1 MESGINT
8 KSGII
13 LLSNPFILSF
23 FFINNTSNLK
33 KVIRNKIRILFIA
46 ISLLIASRLVA
57 QNQPPAVQKT
67 PQLNRILFIFDASQ
81 SMLGRWQSDTK
92 FNIAK
97 RIVSEM
103 LDSIANLRNTE
114 FALRVYG
121 HQFQYPPQVCSDT
134 KLEVPFAPGNVGKIK
149 SRLRTIS
156 ARGTTPIA
164 FSLEQ
169 AAKDFP
175 VCANCRNIVVLI
187 TDGLEECG
195 GDPCAVSK
203 MLQKNGIILKP
214 FIIGIG
220 QDFNLAFNCIGT
232 YFDASNEKDLKKA
245 LNIVIS
251 QALNSTTMQVNLLD
265 ESGRPSE
272 TDAGMTFTDLLSGK
286 VKYNFIHTMN
296 NRGLPDT
303 IIVDPLIT
311 YRVDIHT
318 LPPVV
323 IDTLRI
329 TPGKHTVVAAD
340 APQGY
345 LQLKMAGSSNAS
357 RGLQSIVR
365 KSGTFQT
372 LNVQNF
378 GETEKYITGKYDLE
392 VLSLPRITLQGIDVS
407 QSHTT
412 TIEIPEPGIGVFR
425 KSFNGYG
432 TLLLN
437 DKNKLTR
444 IYELNETLTL
454 ETLYLQPGS
463 YRVVFRPKNSRS
475 TLYTVEQS
483 FVIESGKT
491 TDIQLYK

>member
-1 MESGINT
+1 M
-8 KSGII
+8 
-13 LLSNPFILSF
+13 
-23 FFINNTSNLK
+23 K
-33 KVIRNKIRILFIA
+33 KAASNKIRIISAA
-46 ISLLIASRLVA
+46 IMLMIVISSAA
-57 QNQPPAVQKT
+57 QNQPAVVKKT
-67 PQLNRILFIFDASQ
+67 PPLTRILFIFDASQ

-97 RIVSEM
+97 RIISEM
-103 LDSIANLRNTE
+103 LDSIANLKNTE

-121 HQFQYPPQVCSDT
+121 HQYHYPPQVCSDT
-134 KLEVPFAPGNVGKIK
+134 KLEVPFAPGNTGKIK
-149 SRLRTIS
+149 SRLRTITPK
-156 ARGTTPIA
+156 GTTPIA

-169 AAKDFP
+169 AVKDFTP
-175 VCANCRNIVVLI
+175 CTNCRNIIILI

-220 QDFNLAFNCIGT
+220 QDFNQAFKCVGT
-232 YFDASNEKDLKKA
+232 YFDATKEKDLRKA
-245 LNIVIS
+245 LDVVIS
-251 QALNSTTMQVNLLD
+251 QVLNSTTMQVNLLD
-265 ESGRPSE
+265 ESGKPTE
-272 TDAGMTFTDLLSGK
+272 TDAGMTFTDLYSGK
-286 VKYNFIHTMN
+286 IKYNFIHTMN

-303 IIVDPLIT
+303 LVVDPLIT

-345 LQLKMAGSSNAS
+345 LQLKMAGVSNAS
-357 RGLQSIVR
+357 KGLQCIVR
-365 KSGTFQT
+365 KSGSYQT

-378 GETEKYITGKYDLE
+378 GETEKYITGNYDLE
-392 VLSLPRITLQGIDVS
+392 ILSLPRITLKDINIS

-412 TIEIPEPGIGVFR
+412 TIEIPEPGIAVFR

-444 IYELNETLTL
+444 IYELSENLTL

-463 YRVVFRPKNSRS
+463 YRIVFRPKNSRS

-491 TDIQLYK
+491 TDVQLYK

>member
-1 MESGINT
+1 MASGI
-8 KSGII
+8 
-13 LLSNPFILSF
+13 L
-23 FFINNTSNLK
+23 
-33 KVIRNKIRILFIA
+33 
-46 ISLLIASRLVA
+46 A
-57 QNQPPAVQKT
+57 QNQPPAVQKSPPT
-67 PQLNRILFIFDASQ
+67 TRILFIFDASQ

-103 LDSIANLRNTE
+103 LDSIANLKNTE

-121 HQFQYPPQVCSDT
+121 HQYQFPPQVCTDT
-134 KLEVPFAPGNVGKIK
+134 RLEVPFSPGNTSKIK

-156 ARGTTPIA
+156 PRGTTPLA
-164 FSLEQ
+164 YSLEQ
-169 AAKDFP
+169 SAKDFP
-175 VCANCRNIVVLI
+175 PCSNCRNIVILI
-187 TDGLEECG
+187 TDGMEECA
-195 GDPCAVSK
+195 GDPCAVSR

-220 QDFNLAFNCIGT
+220 QDFNLEFNCVGT
-232 YFDASNEKDLKKA
+232 YFDATNEKDLRKA
-245 LNIVIS
+245 LSIVIS

-265 ESGRPSE
+265 ESGRPTE
-272 TDAGMTFTDLLSGK
+272 TDAAMTFTDIFSGK
-286 VKYNFIHTMN
+286 IMYNFIHTMN

-303 IIVDPLIT
+303 LVIDPLIT
-311 YRVDIHT
+311 YHVDIHT
-318 LPPVV
+318 LPPVS
-323 IDTLRI
+323 IDTLHI
-329 TPGKHTVVAAD
+329 IPGKHTVVAAD

-345 LQLKMAGSSNAS
+345 LQLKMAGSSNAVK
-357 RGLQSIVR
+357 GLQSIVR
-365 KSGTFQT
+365 RSGSIQT

-378 GETEKYITGKYDLE
+378 GDTEKYITGKYDLE
-392 VLSLPRITLQGIDVS
+392 ILSLPRISLNDIDIS

-412 TIEIPEPGIGVFR
+412 TIEIPEPGIAVFK

-432 TLLLN
+432 TLLLY

-444 IYELNETLTL
+444 IYELSESLTL

-463 YRVVFRPKNSRS
+463 YRIVFRPKSSRS
-475 TLYTVEQS
+475 TQYTVEQN

>member
-1 MESGINT
+1 L
-8 KSGII
+8 KSSI
-13 LLSNPFILSF
+13 S
-23 FFINNTSNLK
+23 
-33 KVIRNKIRILFIA
+33 NKIRV
-46 ISLLIASRLVA
+46 ISVVLIVLTAASTKA
-57 QNQPPAVQKT
+57 QNQPPVVKKAPPLT
-67 PQLNRILFIFDASQ
+67 RILFIFDASQ

-103 LDSIANLRNTE
+103 LDSIANLKNTE

-134 KLEVPFAPGNVGKIK
+134 KLEVPFAPGNAGKIK
-149 SRLRTIS
+149 ARLRTIN
-156 ARGTTPIA
+156 ARGTTPLA

-169 AAKDFP
+169 SAKDFP
-175 VCANCRNIVVLI
+175 PCSNCRNIVVLI
-187 TDGLEECG
+187 TDGMEECS

-232 YFDASNEKDLKKA
+232 YFDATSEKDLRKA
-245 LNIVIS
+245 LNVVIS
-251 QALNSTTMQVNLLD
+251 QALNSTTIQVNLLD
-265 ESGRPSE
+265 EAGRPTE
-272 TDAGMTFTDLLSGK
+272 TDAGMTFTDLYSGK

-303 IIVDPLIT
+303 LIVDPLVT

-329 TPGKHTVVAAD
+329 TPGKHTVVATD

-345 LQLKMAGSSNAS
+345 LQLKMAGVSNAS
-357 RGLQSIVR
+357 RGLQSLVR
-365 KSGTFQT
+365 RSGSFET

-378 GETEKYITGKYDLE
+378 GETEKYLKGRYDLE
-392 VLSLPRITLQGIDVS
+392 ILTLPRIKLNDIDIS

-412 TIEIPEPGIGVFR
+412 TIEIPEPGIAVFR
-425 KSFNGYG
+425 KSFSGYG

>member
-1 MESGINT
+1 MG
-8 KSGII
+8 
-13 LLSNPFILSF
+13 LSVF
-23 FFINNTSNLK
+23 F
-33 KVIRNKIRILFIA
+33 
-46 ISLLIASRLVA
+46 LLITFYAAA
-57 QNQPPAVQKT
+57 QKEPPVINKPVPLT
-67 PQLNRILFIFDASQ
+67 RILFIFDASQ

-97 RIVSEM
+97 RIMSEM
-103 LDSIANLRNTE
+103 LDSIANLKNTE

-121 HQFQYPPQVCSDT
+121 HQYQYPPQVCNDT
-134 KLEVPFAPGNVGKIK
+134 KLEVPFAPGNAGKIK
-149 SRLRTIS
+149 TRLRTIS
-156 ARGTTPIA
+156 ARGTTPLA

-169 AAKDFP
+169 SAKDFP
-175 VCANCRNIVVLI
+175 ACANCRNIVVLI
-187 TDGLEECG
+187 TDGMEECS

-220 QDFNLAFNCIGT
+220 QDFNLAFNCVGT
-232 YFDASNEKDLKKA
+232 YFDATNEKDLRKA
-245 LNIVIS
+245 LNVVIS

-265 ESGRPSE
+265 QSGRPTE
-272 TDAGMTFTDLLSGK
+272 TDASMTFTDLSTGK
-286 VKYNFIHTMN
+286 VIYNFVHTMN
-296 NRGLPDT
+296 YRGLPDT
-303 IIVDPLIT
+303 LVVDPLIT

-318 LPPVV
+318 MPPVT

-329 TPGKHTVVAAD
+329 SPGKHTVVAAD

-345 LQLKMAGSSNAS
+345 LNLKMAGVSNAAK
-357 RGLQSIVR
+357 GLQCIVR
-365 KSGTFQT
+365 KSGLHET

-378 GETEKYITGKYDLE
+378 GETEKYITASYDLE
-392 VLSLPRITLQGIDVS
+392 VLSLPRINIKDVVIS

-412 TIEIPEPGIGVFR
+412 SIEIPEPGIAVIR
-425 KSFNGYG
+425 KTFIGYG

-444 IYELNETLTL
+444 IYELNETQTL

-463 YRVVFRPKNSRS
+463 YKIVFRPKSSRS
-475 TLYTVEQS
+475 TLYTVEQN
-483 FVIESGKT
+483 FIIESGKT

>member
-1 MESGINT
+1 MIKIVFLALMLLISSGIT
-8 KSGII
+8 
-13 LLSNPFILSF
+13 
-23 FFINNTSNLK
+23 
-33 KVIRNKIRILFIA
+33 
-46 ISLLIASRLVA
+46 A
-57 QNQPPAVQKT
+57 QNQPPAVHKT
-67 PQLNRILFIFDASQ
+67 IPTTRILFIFDASQ

-97 RIVSEM
+97 RIISEM
-103 LDSIANLRNTE
+103 LDSIANLKNTE

-121 HQFQYPPQVCSDT
+121 HQFQYPPQVCNDT
-134 KLEVPFAPGNVGKIK
+134 KLEVPFAPGNAGKIK
-149 SRLRTIS
+149 SRLRTIN
-156 ARGTTPIA
+156 AKGTTPLA

-169 AAKDFP
+169 SAKDFP
-175 VCANCRNIVVLI
+175 PCANCRNIVVLI
-187 TDGLEECG
+187 TDGMEECS
-195 GDPCAVSK
+195 GDPCAVSR

-220 QDFNLAFNCIGT
+220 QDFNLAFNCVGT
-232 YFDASNEKDLKKA
+232 YFDATNEKDFRKA

-265 ESGRPSE
+265 ESGRPTE
-272 TDAGMTFTDLLSGK
+272 TDAGMTFTDIYSGK
-286 VKYNFIHTMN
+286 VMYNYIHTMN

-303 IIVDPLIT
+303 LVVDPLIT

-318 LPPVV
+318 MPPVK

-345 LQLKMAGSSNAS
+345 LQLKMAGSSNAAK
-357 RGLQSIVR
+357 GLQCIVR
-365 KSGTFQT
+365 KSGATQT

-378 GETEKYITGKYDLE
+378 GDTEKYITGNYDLE
-392 VLSLPRITLQGIDVS
+392 VLSLPRISLKDIDIS

-412 TIEIPEPGIGVFR
+412 TIEIPEPGIAVFR
-425 KSFNGYG
+425 KTFNGYG

-437 DKNKLTR
+437 DKNNLTR

-463 YRVVFRPKNSRS
+463 YRIIFRPKNSRS
-475 TLYTVEQS
+475 SLYTVEQS
-483 FVIESGKT
+483 FIIESGKT

>member
-1 MESGINT
+1 MNLNGFHYLRSVTSKQTIYLTILKEAISY
-8 KSGII
+8 KFRII
-13 LLSNPFILSF
+13 
-23 FFINNTSNLK
+23 
-33 KVIRNKIRILFIA
+33 FIA
-46 ISLLIASRLVA
+46 ITVSLAYNSVA
-57 QNQPPAVQKT
+57 QNQPPEVKKT
-67 PQLNRILFIFDASQ
+67 TPLTRILFIFDASQ

-103 LDSIANLRNTE
+103 LDSVANLKNTE

-121 HQFQYPPQVCSDT
+121 HQYQYPPQVCSDT
-134 KLEVPFAPGNVGKIK
+134 KLEVAFAPGNTGKIK
-149 SRLRTIS
+149 SRLRTITP
-156 ARGTTPIA
+156 RGTTPLA

-169 AAKDFP
+169 SAKDFP
-175 VCANCRNIVVLI
+175 PCANCRNIVVLI
-187 TDGLEECG
+187 TDGMEECS
-195 GDPCAVSK
+195 GDPCAVSR

-232 YFDASNEKDLKKA
+232 YFDATNEKDLRKA
-245 LNIVIS
+245 LNVVIS
-251 QALNSTTMQVNLLD
+251 QALNSTTLQVNLLD
-265 ESGRPSE
+265 ESGRPTE
-272 TDAGMTFTDLLSGK
+272 TDAGMTFTDLYSGK

-303 IIVDPLIT
+303 LVIDPLIT

-329 TPGKHTVVAAD
+329 TPGKHTVVATD

-345 LQLKMAGSSNAS
+345 LQLKMAGVSNAS
-357 RGLQSIVR
+357 KGLQSIIR
-365 KSGTFQT
+365 KSGSFQT
-372 LNVQNF
+372 LNIQNF
-378 GETEKYITGKYDLE
+378 GETEKYITGKYDME
-392 VLSLPRITLQGIDVS
+392 VLSLPRITLNDIVIN

-412 TIEIPEPGIGVFR
+412 TIEIPEPGIAVFR

-444 IYELNETLTL
+444 IYELNESLTL

-463 YRVVFRPKNSRS
+463 YRIIFRPKNSRS

-483 FVIESGKT
+483 FIIESGKT

>member
-1 MESGINT
+1 MKT
-8 KSGII
+8 KVFNKLKLVLSVI
-13 LLSNPFILSF
+13 LLLTAVFVSAQKEPP
-23 FFINNTSNLK
+23 
-33 KVIRNKIRILFIA
+33 VIYKPVPL
-46 ISLLIASRLVA
+46 
-57 QNQPPAVQKT
+57 T
-67 PQLNRILFIFDASQ
+67 RILFIFDASQ

-97 RIVSEM
+97 RILSEM
-103 LDSIANLRNTE
+103 LDSVANLKNTE

-134 KLEVPFAPGNVGKIK
+134 KLEVPFGPGNAAKIK
-149 SRLRTIS
+149 TRLRTIS
-156 ARGTTPIA
+156 ARGTTPLA

-175 VCANCRNIVVLI
+175 PCSNCRNIVVLI
-187 TDGLEECG
+187 TDGMEECS

-203 MLQKNGIILKP
+203 MLQKNGIILRP

-220 QDFNLAFNCIGT
+220 QDFNLAFNCVGT
-232 YFDASNEKDLKKA
+232 YFDATNEKDLRKA
-245 LNIVIS
+245 LNVVIS

-265 ESGRPSE
+265 QSGRPTE
-272 TDAGMTFTDLLSGK
+272 TDASMTFYDISTGK
-286 VKYNFIHTMN
+286 VVYNFVHTMN
-296 NRGLPDT
+296 YRGLPDT
-303 IIVDPLIT
+303 LIVDPLIT

-318 LPPVV
+318 MPTVT

-329 TPGKHTVVAAD
+329 SPGKHTVVASD

-345 LQLKMAGSSNAS
+345 LFLKMAGVSNAAK
-357 RGLQSIVR
+357 GLQCIVR
-365 KSGTFQT
+365 QGGSNQT
-372 LNVQNF
+372 LNVQSF
-378 GETEKYITGKYDLE
+378 GDTEKYITGKYDLE
-392 VLSLPRITLQGIDVS
+392 VLSLPRITIKDVDIS

-412 TIEIPEPGIGVFR
+412 SIEIPEPGIAVIR
-425 KSFNGYG
+425 KTFVGYG

-444 IYELNETLTL
+444 IFELNENLTL
-454 ETLYLQPGS
+454 ENLYLQPGS
-463 YRVVFRPKNSRS
+463 YKIVFRPKSSRS

-483 FVIESGKT
+483 FIIESGKT

>member
-1 MESGINT
+1 LKNSGI
-8 KSGII
+8 
-13 LLSNPFILSF
+13 L
-23 FFINNTSNLK
+23 
-33 KVIRNKIRILFIA
+33 NKTITTVCILFFA
-46 ISLLIASRLVA
+46 AGVYA
-57 QNQPPAVQKT
+57 QNQPPEINKT
-67 PQLNRILFIFDASQ
+67 VPLTRILFIFDASQ

-97 RIVSEM
+97 RIMSEM
-103 LDSIANLRNTE
+103 LDSIAGLKNTE

-121 HQFQYPPQVCSDT
+121 HQHQYPPQVCSDT
-134 KLEVPFAPGNVGKIK
+134 KLEVPFAPGNAYKIK
-149 SRLRTIS
+149 TRLRTITP
-156 ARGTTPIA
+156 RGTTPLA

-169 AAKDFP
+169 SAKDFP
-175 VCANCRNIVVLI
+175 PCANCRNIVVLI
-187 TDGLEECG
+187 TDGMEECS
-195 GDPCAVSK
+195 GDPCAVSR

-220 QDFNLAFNCIGT
+220 QDFNLAFNCVGT
-232 YFDASNEKDLKKA
+232 YFDATNEKDFRKA

-265 ESGRPSE
+265 EAGRPTE
-272 TDAGMTFTDLLSGK
+272 TDAGMTFTDISSGK
-286 VKYNFIHTMN
+286 VMYNYIHTMN

-303 IIVDPLIT
+303 LVVDPLVT

-318 LPPVV
+318 IPPVS

-329 TPGKHTVVAAD
+329 TPGKHTVVAAN

-345 LQLKMAGSSNAS
+345 LQLKMAGSSNAAK
-357 RGLQSIVR
+357 GLQCIIR
-365 KSGTFQT
+365 KSGNSQT

-392 VLSLPRITLQGIDVS
+392 VLSLPRITLNDIDIS

-412 TIEIPEPGIGVFR
+412 TIEIPEPGIAVIR
-425 KSFNGYG
+425 KSFMGYG
-432 TLLLN
+432 TLLLS

-444 IYELNETLTL
+444 IYDLNDNLTL

-463 YRVVFRPKNSRS
+463 YRIVFRPKNSRA
-475 TLYTVEQS
+475 TLYSVEQS
-483 FVIESGKT
+483 FIIESGKT
-491 TDIQLYK
+491 TDIQMYKQ

>member
-1 MESGINT
+1 M
-8 KSGII
+8 
-13 LLSNPFILSF
+13 
-23 FFINNTSNLK
+23 
-33 KVIRNKIRILFIA
+33 LFMLTGLA
-46 ISLLIASRLVA
+46 A
-57 QNQPPAVQKT
+57 QNQPPAVNKPVPT
-67 PQLNRILFIFDASQ
+67 TRILFIFDASQ

-97 RIVSEM
+97 RIMSEM
-103 LDSIANLRNTE
+103 LDSIANLKNTE

-121 HQFQYPPQVCSDT
+121 HQYQYPPQVCSDT
-134 KLEVPFAPGNVGKIK
+134 KLEVPFAPGNAYKIK
-149 SRLRTIS
+149 TRLRSINPK
-156 ARGTTPIA
+156 GTTPLA

-175 VCANCRNIVVLI
+175 PCANCRNIIVLI
-187 TDGLEECG
+187 TDGMEECS

-220 QDFNLAFNCIGT
+220 QDFNLAFNCVGT
-232 YFDASNEKDLKKA
+232 YFDATNEKDFRKA

-265 ESGRPSE
+265 EAGRPTE
-272 TDAGMTFTDLLSGK
+272 TDAGMTFTDVYSGK
-286 VKYNFIHTMN
+286 VMYNYIHTMN
-296 NRGLPDT
+296 NRGVPDT
-303 IIVDPLIT
+303 LVVDPLIT

-318 LPPVV
+318 LPPVA

-329 TPGKHTVVAAD
+329 VPGKHTVVAAN

-357 RGLQSIVR
+357 KGLQCLVR
-365 KSGTFQT
+365 KGSTIQT

-378 GETEKYITGKYDLE
+378 GETDKYLTGKYDLE
-392 VLSLPRITLQGIDVS
+392 ILSLPRITLTDIDIS

-412 TIEIPEPGIGVFR
+412 TIEIPEPGIAVIR
-425 KSFNGYG
+425 KTFNGYG
-432 TLLLN
+432 TLLLS

-444 IYELNETLTL
+444 IYELNDNLTL

-463 YRVVFRPKNSRS
+463 YRILFRPKNSRS
-475 TLYTVEQS
+475 TLYSVEQS
-483 FVIESGKT
+483 FLIESGKT
-491 TDIQLYK
+491 TDIQLYKP

>member
-1 MESGINT
+1 MKTHSLTGVR
-8 KSGII
+8 SSLII
-13 LLSNPFILSF
+13 LILLGILSG
-23 FFINNTSNLK
+23 S
-33 KVIRNKIRILFIA
+33 
-46 ISLLIASRLVA
+46 A
-57 QNQPPAVQKT
+57 QNQPTVVKSPPPLT
-67 PQLNRILFIFDASQ
+67 RILFIFDASQ

-97 RIVSEM
+97 RILTEM
-103 LDSIANLRNTE
+103 LDSIVNLKNAE

-121 HQFQYPPQVCSDT
+121 HQYQYPPQVCNDT
-134 KLEVPFAPGNVGKIK
+134 KLEVPFGPGNASKIK
-149 SRLRTIS
+149 SRLRTITPK
-156 ARGTTPIA
+156 GTTPLA

-169 AAKDFP
+169 AAKDFTP
-175 VCANCRNIVVLI
+175 CTNCRNIVVLI
-187 TDGLEECG
+187 TDGLEECS

-220 QDFNLAFNCIGT
+220 KDFNMAFNCVGT
-232 YFDASNEKDLKKA
+232 YFDATREKDLRTA
-245 LNIVIS
+245 LNVVIS

-265 ESGRPSE
+265 EAGRPTE
-272 TDAGMTFTDLLSGK
+272 TDAGMTFTDLASGK

-303 IIVDPLIT
+303 LVVDPLVT

-318 LPPVV
+318 LPPVA

-329 TPGKHTVVAAD
+329 TPGKHTVAAVD

-345 LQLKMAGSSNAS
+345 LQLKMAGLSNAS
-357 RGLQSIVR
+357 RGLQCIVR
-365 KSGTFQT
+365 KSGSPNT

-378 GETEKYITGKYDLE
+378 GENEKYITGHYDLE
-392 VLSLPRITLQGIDVS
+392 VLSLPRITLKDIDIS

-412 TIEIPEPGIGVFR
+412 TIEIPEPGIAVFR

-444 IYELNETLTL
+444 VYELNETLTL

-463 YRVVFRPKNSRS
+463 YKIVFRPKNSRS

>member
-1 MESGINT
+1 L
-8 KSGII
+8 K
-13 LLSNPFILSF
+13 NPDS
-23 FFINNTSNLK
+23 
-33 KVIRNKIRILFIA
+33 NKIIIISAA
-46 ISLLIASRLVA
+46 IMVLIAFSSAA
-57 QNQPPAVQKT
+57 QNQPPAFKKT
-67 PQLNRILFIFDASQ
+67 PPVTRILFIFDASQ

-97 RIVSEM
+97 RIISEM
-103 LDSIANLRNTE
+103 LDSIANLKNTE

-121 HQFQYPPQVCSDT
+121 HQYQYPPQVCSDT
-134 KLEVPFAPGNVGKIK
+134 KLEVPFAPGNTGKIK
-149 SRLRTIS
+149 SRLRTITPK
-156 ARGTTPIA
+156 GTTPLA

-169 AAKDFP
+169 SAKDFP
-175 VCANCRNIVVLI
+175 PCTNCRNIVVLI
-187 TDGLEECG
+187 TDGMEECS

-220 QDFNLAFNCIGT
+220 QDFNLAFNCVGT
-232 YFDASNEKDLKKA
+232 YFDATNEKDLRKA
-245 LNIVIS
+245 LNVVIS

-265 ESGRPSE
+265 ESGRPTE
-272 TDAGMTFTDLLSGK
+272 TDAGMTFTDLYSGK
-286 VKYNFIHTMN
+286 IKYNYIHTMN

-303 IIVDPLIT
+303 LVVDPLVT
-311 YRVDIHT
+311 YRVEIHT

-329 TPGKHTVVAAD
+329 TPGKHTVAAAD
-340 APQGY
+340 APQGF
-345 LQLKMAGSSNAS
+345 LQLKMAGISNAS
-357 RGLQSIVR
+357 KGLQCIVR
-365 KSGTFQT
+365 KGGSFQT

-378 GETEKYITGKYDLE
+378 GETEKYITGRYDLE
-392 VLSLPRITLQGIDVS
+392 VLSLPRITLKDIDIS

-412 TIEIPEPGIGVFR
+412 TIEIPEPGIAVFR
-425 KSFNGYG
+425 KTFNGYG

-444 IYELNETLTL
+444 VYELNETLTL

-463 YRVVFRPKNSRS
+463 YRIVFRPKNSRS

>member
-1 MESGINT
+1 LKTAVSS
-8 KSGII
+8 KFRVLSVSLF
-13 LLSNPFILSF
+13 LLMALY
-23 FFINNTSNLK
+23 
-33 KVIRNKIRILFIA
+33 VG
-46 ISLLIASRLVA
+46 A
-57 QNQPPAVQKT
+57 QNQPPAVNKPVPLT
-67 PQLNRILFIFDASQ
+67 RILFIFDASQ

-97 RIVSEM
+97 RIISEM
-103 LDSIANLRNTE
+103 LDSIANLKNTE

-121 HQFQYPPQVCSDT
+121 HQYQYPPQVCNDT
-134 KLEVPFAPGNVGKIK
+134 KLEVPFAAGTAGKIK
-149 SRLRTIS
+149 SRLRTITP
-156 ARGTTPIA
+156 RGTTPLA

-169 AAKDFP
+169 SAKDFP
-175 VCANCRNIVVLI
+175 PCTNCRNIVVLI
-187 TDGLEECG
+187 TDGMEECS

-220 QDFNLAFNCIGT
+220 QDFNLAFNCVGT
-232 YFDASNEKDLKKA
+232 YFDATNEKDFRKA

-265 ESGRPSE
+265 ESGRPTE
-272 TDAGMTFTDLLSGK
+272 TDAGMTFTDLYSGK
-286 VKYNFIHTMN
+286 VMYNFIHTMN

-303 IIVDPLIT
+303 LVVDPLIT

-323 IDTLRI
+323 IDTLHI
-329 TPGKHTVVAAD
+329 IPGKHTVVAAD

-345 LQLKMAGSSNAS
+345 LQLKMAGSSNAAKS
-357 RGLQSIVR
+357 LQCIVR
-365 KSGTFQT
+365 KGESIQT

-392 VLSLPRITLQGIDVS
+392 ILSLPRILLNDIDIS

-412 TIEIPEPGIGVFR
+412 TIEIPEPGIAVFR
-425 KSFNGYG
+425 KTFNGYG

-444 IYELNETLTL
+444 IYELNEMLTL

-463 YRVVFRPKNSRS
+463 YRIVFRPKSSRS
-475 TLYTVEQS
+475 TLYSVEQS
-483 FVIESGKT
+483 FIIESGKT
-491 TDIQLYK
+491 TDIQLYKQ

>member
-1 MESGINT
+1 MKKES
-8 KSGII
+8 S
-13 LLSNPFILSF
+13 
-23 FFINNTSNLK
+23 
-33 KVIRNKIRILFIA
+33 NKIRIISIA
-46 ISLLIASRLVA
+46 ILLLIAFSAVA
-57 QNQPPAVQKT
+57 QNQPPIIQKT
-67 PQLNRILFIFDASQ
+67 PITTRILFIFDASQ

-97 RIVSEM
+97 RIISEM
-103 LDSIANLRNTE
+103 LDSVANLKNTE

-121 HQFQYPPQVCSDT
+121 HQFQYPPQVCTDT
-134 KLEVPFAPGNVGKIK
+134 KLEVPFASGNTGKIK
-149 SRLRTIS
+149 SRLRTITP
-156 ARGTTPIA
+156 RGTTPIA
-164 FSLEQ
+164 YSLEQ
-169 AAKDFP
+169 SAKDFIP
-175 VCANCRNIVVLI
+175 CANCRNIILLI
-187 TDGLEECG
+187 TDGLEECS

-203 MLQKNGIILKP
+203 MLQKNGIALKP

-220 QDFNLAFNCIGT
+220 QDFNQAFKCVGT
-232 YFDASNEKDLKKA
+232 YFDATKEKDLRKA
-245 LNIVIS
+245 LNVVIS

-265 ESGRPSE
+265 ETGKPTE
-272 TDAGMTFTDLLSGK
+272 TDAGMTFTDLYSGK
-286 VKYNFIHTMN
+286 VKYNFVHTLN

-303 IIVDPLIT
+303 LVIDPLIT

-318 LPPVV
+318 LPPVT

-345 LQLKMAGSSNAS
+345 LQLKMAGVSNAS
-357 RGLQSIVR
+357 KGLQCIVR
-365 KSGTFQT
+365 KGGTPQT
-372 LNVQNF
+372 LNIQNF
-378 GETEKYITGKYDLE
+378 GETEKYIKDRYDLE
-392 VLSLPRITLQGIDVS
+392 VLSLPRITLKDIDIS
-407 QSHTT
+407 QSRTT
-412 TIEIPEPGIGVFR
+412 TIEIPEPGIAVFR

-463 YRVVFRPKNSRS
+463 YKIVFRPKNSRS

-483 FVIESGKT
+483 FLIESGKT